1 MNIVYL
7 IGNGFDLSL
16 DLPTAYSDFYNYY
29 LDQPNRDP
37 EIENLKNSIETDRV
51 NWSDLEEAL
60 GKYTINLHTK
70 EALIRLHKDLI
81 NNLRTY
87 LEKIEADCNCD
98 DSQNELI
105 NRYLIY
111 PETILPYTDQQG
123 IQTFKSK
130 WSGHDWQI
138 KIITFNY
145 TTILEKLIS
154 YIGQQKRIGN
164 TNYNRTVILKEI
176 QHIHGSI
183 TKGMALGLNDPSQ
196 FLNETYR
203 EDRLLKNKYI
213 KQKLNVVART
223 GHDDLCQVAIK
234 GANLICVFG
243 LSFGITDLRWWQYIG
258 DRIMQRDILLILFY
272 HNDKINLND
281 LDEAELYEEEDRVRN
296 LFLTMT
302 SLSDTD
308 KEQVREKIF
317 VSINSSMFKI
327 DNEILK
333 RVKT

>member
-29 LDQPNRDP
+29 VNQPNIDS
-37 EIENLKNSIETDRV
+37 EIESLKSSIETDRV

-60 GKYTINLHTK
+60 GKYTTNLHTTT
-70 EALIRLHKDLI
+70 ELIKLHKDLI
-81 NNLRTY
+81 NNLRNY
-87 LEKIEADCNCD
+87 LKKVEDYYNWN
-98 DSQNELI
+98 DSQKELI
-105 NRYLIY
+105 SKYLIC
-111 PETILPYTDQQG
+111 PENILPYTDQQN
-123 IQTFKSK
+123 IQNFKSK
-130 WSGHDWQI
+130 WSGIDWQV

-145 TTILEKLIS
+145 TTILEKLIG
-154 YIGQQKRIGN
+154 YTGQQKRIGN
-164 TNYNRTVILKEI
+164 TNYNRTVILKDI

-183 TKGMALGLNDPSQ
+183 IKGMALGLNDPSQ

-223 GHDDLCQVAIK
+223 GHDDLCQVAIN
-234 GANLICVFG
+234 GANLICIFG

-258 DRIMQRDILLILFY
+258 DRIMQKDILLILFY
-272 HNDKINLND
+272 HNDKINLDD
-281 LDEAELYEEEDRVRN
+281 LDDAELFEEEDNVRN
-296 LFLTMT
+296 LFLSMT

-327 DNEILK
+327 DNENFK
-333 RVKT
+333 K